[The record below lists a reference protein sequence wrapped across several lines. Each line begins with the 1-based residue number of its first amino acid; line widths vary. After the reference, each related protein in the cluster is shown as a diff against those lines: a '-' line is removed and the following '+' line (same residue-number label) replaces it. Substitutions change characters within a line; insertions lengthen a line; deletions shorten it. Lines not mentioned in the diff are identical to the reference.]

1 MSKTINLEIH
11 IETLE
16 AAEAIELLLTRVT
29 KVQYLSRR
37 MSLKEVEEYSGLSE
51 STIRRYVKQNLLT
64 PLQSVNRGKISF
76 NREEV
81 EKIFMDKPIEDA
93 SKRFLKQRKR
103 RRKNFI

>member
-1 MSKTINLEIH
+1 MSKIINLEIH
-11 IETLE
+11 IDTLE

-76 NREEV
+76 DREEV
-81 EKIFMDKPIEDA
+81 EKIFMEKPIKDA
-93 SKRFLKQRKR
+93 SKRFLKQRKK